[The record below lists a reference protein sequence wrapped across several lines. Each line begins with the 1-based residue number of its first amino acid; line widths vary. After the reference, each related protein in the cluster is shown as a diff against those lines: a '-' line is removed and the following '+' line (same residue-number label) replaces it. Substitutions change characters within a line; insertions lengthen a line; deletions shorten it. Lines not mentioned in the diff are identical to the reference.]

1 MKTSIIIFPGTN
13 CDNET
18 SRFLEKFTGIT
29 PTLIWHK
36 ESTLPKKDLYV
47 LAGGFSFGDYL
58 RAGAISSHSSIIKEI
73 KRVAKAGRKILG
85 ICNGFQILCECGLLP
100 GALLF
105 NRTQKF
111 ICKPIKIE
119 SQGGN
124 TFTIPIAHK
133 QGNYYYPRFLIRK
146 RQLLENIN
154 VAYTYAEDVNGS
166 LGNIAGVYNADNNIL
181 GMMPHPERAFEK
193 YHCSQDGFKIL
204 ENLL

>member
-18 SRFLEKFTGIT
+18 SRFLEKFTGIK

-58 RAGAISSHSSIIKEI
+58 RAGAISSHSPIIKEI
-73 KRVAKAGRKILG
+73 KRVAKAGRKVLG

-111 ICKPIKIE
+111 ICKPICISDVNGK
-119 SQGGN
+119 GY
-124 TFTIPIAHK
+124 TIPIAHK
-133 QGNYYYPRFLIRK
+133 QGKYYYSP
-146 RQLLENIN
+146 
-154 VAYTYAEDVNGS
+154 
-166 LGNIAGVYNADNNIL
+166 
-181 GMMPHPERAFEK
+181 
-193 YHCSQDGFKIL
+193 
-204 ENLL
+204 